1 MIKNRLYFKCIVNA
15 MIERARA
22 IRQKTIEQYELDLYT
37 YLSNRFNDIT
47 KEELDKF
54 WNLYCDW
61 EYGKTE
67 MKSCDY
73 IYNNW

>member
-15 MIERARA
+15 IIERAKA
-22 IRQKTIEQYELDLYT
+22 VHQKTIEQYELDLYT
-37 YLSNRFNDIT
+37 YISNRFNDIT
-47 KEELDKF
+47 KEELNKF

-61 EYGKTE
+61 EYEKTE
-67 MKSCDY
+67 MKSWDY